1 MSAKPKRVVKHN
13 DLIKAR
19 SNMTKVEHR
28 VLAMLIADLSR
39 DDKRFEIQRIHI
51 RDLIER
57 SGSTSQDLYDRGKE
71 ICERLL
77 DQKVQIQT
85 KQNGRRVY
93 EGYNC
98 LDKCRYVEGS
108 GYIEAR
114 FNDSMKPFLL
124 QLKEKFTIYQLE
136 GFMRLGSRYSMRIYE
151 LLKWMEDL
159 VWLRIRVDELR
170 EILSCE
176 EKYARFG
183 DFRRRVIE
191 RAQSEINEITDISF
205 TYKVEREGQSPVR
218 VNFMIRSGDDRPEPI
233 PVTNAD
239 QERSDSIGVKASSNE
254 GEEIRFNRYAMVLS
268 ELTQAELSA
277 LEEEEIRSALEE
289 GGKRAKTSN
298 PSACSSVVASESVRI
313 ALRQLRAN

>member
-1 MSAKPKRVVKHN
+1 MSK
-13 DLIKAR
+13 I
-19 SNMTKVEHR
+19 EHR

-39 DDKRFEIQRIHI
+39 DDERFKTQRIHI

-57 SGSTSQDLYDRGKE
+57 SGSSSQDLYDRGKE
-71 ICERLL
+71 ICDRLL

-85 KQNGRRVY
+85 EQDGRRVY

-136 GFMRLGSRYSMRIYE
+136 SFMRLGSRYSMRIYE

-159 VWLRIRVDELR
+159 VWLRIRVEELR

-176 EKYARFG
+176 NKYARFG
-183 DFRRRVIE
+183 DFKRRVIE
-191 RAQSEINEITDISF
+191 RAQSEVNEITDISF
-205 TYKVEREGQSPVR
+205 TYKVEREGQTPVR
-218 VNFMIRSGDDRPEPI
+218 INFMIHRQDESPRPVSVVRENPDRK
-233 PVTNAD
+233 
-239 QERSDSIGVKASSNE
+239 RRIGVGAGGQPSN
-254 GEEIRFNRYAMVLS
+254 IRFNRYAMVLS
-268 ELTQAELSA
+268 ELSQAELSK
-277 LEEEEIRSALEE
+277 LEEDEIRSAIEKGKEE
-289 GGKRAKTSN
+289 ANRAN
-298 PSACSSVVASESVRI
+298 PSASSSVLASESVRI
-313 ALRQLRAN
+313 ALRELRAN